1 MKDVL
6 LTLTAGNART
16 LSGHAIM
23 GNGWNGEM
31 AQTMADEKELFWELL
46 ADRQKKLFNF
56 LHRALNFSEDSQDVY
71 QEVVIR
77 AWKYFPSFDRRQKFS
92 TWIFTIA
99 HNEIKKYFNQ
109 RKKEH
114 KVIPLE
120 LLGTDPP
127 APVGDPVVALIFG
140 AARQLPLRQ
149 REVFFLFYYNKF
161 SIAEIAAI
169 SGLRQGNVKF
179 ILSSGRET
187 VRRAL
192 EANHEK

>member
-1 MKDVL
+1 MKEWL
-6 LTLTAGNART
+6 LTCSVSAQCEVP
-16 LSGHAIM
+16 GHAIM
-23 GNGWNGEM
+23 VNGWNGEM
-31 AQTMADEKELFWELL
+31 AGTMADEKELFWELL
-46 ADRQKKLFNF
+46 AILQKKLFNF

-77 AWKYFPSFDRRQKFS
+77 AWKYFSSFDRQQNFS

-99 HNEIKKYFNQ
+99 HNEMKKYFNQ
-109 RKKEH
+109 RQKEQ

-120 LLGTDPP
+120 LLVADPP
-127 APVGDPVVALIFG
+127 APVDDPTVALIYG

-179 ILSSGRET
+179 ILSSGREA

-192 EANHEK
+192 EAKNEK